1 MFETM
6 KITENIKDLASA
18 FYLMEQLESPEYLEA
33 NRIAPEEVE
42 AFKAEITEQIKNYQ
56 DQAKSYINYK
66 LKERQ
71 ELLLPVAGID
81 AEIERLQ
88 KLREWMTNKG
98 EKIKQWIDFLLRTFG
113 IDKMQTDLHK
123 LSYLASH
130 SVLFTDIDQIPDK
143 FKTKEIIENI
153 KISKADIKK
162 AINAWEKVPW
172 AIIETKQNLQIK

>member
-18 FYLMEQLESPEYLEA
+18 SYLMEQLESPEYLEA
-33 NRIAPEEVE
+33 NGIAPEEVE

-88 KLREWMTNKG
+88 KLRE
-98 EKIKQWIDFLLRTFG
+98 
-113 IDKMQTDLHK
+113 
-123 LSYLASH
+123 
-130 SVLFTDIDQIPDK
+130 
-143 FKTKEIIENI
+143 
-153 KISKADIKK
+153 
-162 AINAWEKVPW
+162 
-172 AIIETKQNLQIK
+172 